1 MIYVVLTPYYNLSLD
16 NNIEFMFSIDFIKY
30 NGLDNFKDTII
41 SLYKKNDMTMNT
53 NICNFKMQVELITTI
68 RESDVA
74 RVATY
79 FANKLKTKPINSYN
93 YIKAYPNENS
103 LCMYSIYF
111 KCNNLSTF
119 SGELKNLKKEVNSNY
134 LKIFRIVNK
143 LKIDFKKDY
152 SLQCKK
158 YKKIE
163 VDITVNI
170 MESDNLQA
178 ENEIFAIFND
188 WFMSKDMPRVVSVK

>member
-16 NNIEFMFSIDFIKY
+16 NNIECLFSIDFIKY
-30 NGLDNFKDTII
+30 NGFDKFKDTII
-41 SLYKKNDMTMNT
+41 SLYKDT
-53 NICNFKMQVELITTI
+53 NIYNFKMQVELITTI

-93 YIKAYPNENS
+93 YIKAYLNENS

-119 SGELKNLKKEVNSNY
+119 SGELKSLKKEINVNY

-143 LKIDFKKDY
+143 LKVDFKKDY
-152 SLQCKK
+152 SLQCKQ

-163 VDITVNI
+163 VDITINI
-170 MESDNLQA
+170 IESDNYQA
-178 ENEIFAIFND
+178 EGEIFAIFND
-188 WFMSKDMPRVVSVK
+188 YFVSKDMPRVVSVK